1 MSAITAG
8 ACIASNPAVSK
19 TNDMPNTNCESDST
33 TAVDSRT
40 PTNRATGFKCLG
52 MERLISVHM
61 ARSAGQNG
69 QRGKNRRK
77 IIG

>member
-8 ACIASNPAVSK
+8 AWVASNPTVSK

-69 QRGKNRRK
+69 Q
-77 IIG
+77 